1 MTDLLHHRVDG
12 PEGGPVLL
20 LGPSLGTS
28 LAVWDAQVALLE
40 QHFRVVRWDLP
51 GHGGSAA
58 DALPAGGGLGDLAR
72 RVLEVADA
80 VGAGTFAYAGVS
92 LGGAVGTWLAAHR
105 PARVTAL
112 ALVCSSARFGPPEGW
127 RERAATT
134 RAHGTGAL
142 ADSAPSR
149 WVTPA
154 FAVAAPAALARLVA
168 DQRGADPEAYARC
181 CEVLAGTDLRADLH
195 RISAPTLVVAGRD
208 DLSTPPAAHARPLA
222 DAIADA
228 HLVELPR
235 AAHLATLERP
245 DAVSAALRTHFAPLL
260 DTTTAAPATGN
271 GAATRFRT
279 GAGPAIDTGAP
290 AEPRTTATPDTA
302 TATGTGPAPATRAGA
317 GPVIDTGAATES
329 RTTATPDIATAIRG
343 GTRVAPATGTGTG
356 PSSAD
361 GPAAADG
368 RSTDPARKSRAE
380 AGTDEARR
388 AAGTAVRRTVL
399 GDAHV
404 DRAVARTTEFTAPFQ
419 DFITRYAWGEIWTR
433 DVLDRR
439 TRSAMTL
446 TALIAGGHLDEFAM
460 HVRAAV
466 RNGLTPE
473 EIGEVVLQSAVYCGV
488 PAANSAFAV
497 ADRVLTELGLDGP
510 R

>member
-1 MTDLLHHRVDG
+1 MTALLHHRVAG
-12 PEGGPVLL
+12 PDDGPVLL

-28 LAVWDAQVALLE
+28 LAVWDAQVGVLE
-40 QHFRVVRWDLP
+40 RHFRVVRWDLP

-58 DALPAGGGLGDLAR
+58 DALPAGSGLGDLAR

-142 ADSAPSR
+142 ADSAPAR

-154 FAVAAPAALARLVA
+154 FAAAAPPALARLVA
-168 DQRGADPEAYARC
+168 DQQGADPEAYARC
-181 CEVLAGTDLRADLH
+181 CEVLAGTDLRTDLH

-222 DAIADA
+222 DAIGDA

-235 AAHLATLERP
+235 AAHLATVERP
-245 DAVSAALRTHFAPLL
+245 GAVSAALLAHFAASL
-260 DTTTAAPATGN
+260 DTTAAPDTGTDN
-271 GAATRFRT
+271 GAATHIRT
-279 GAGPAIDTGAP
+279 DAGPAI
-290 AEPRTTATPDTA
+290 
-302 TATGTGPAPATRAGA
+302 GP
-317 GPVIDTGAATES
+317 GAATES
-329 RTTATPDIATAIRG
+329 RTAAAPDTVTATRVGIR
-343 GTRVAPATGTGTG
+343 ADPATGPG
-356 PSSAD
+356 PGPISAA

-368 RSTDPARKSRAE
+368 TGTGPARGPRTE
-380 AGTDEARR
+380 TGTDEARR

-446 TALIAGGHLDEFAM
+446 TALVAGGHLDEFAM

-497 ADRVLTELGLDGP
+497 ADRVLTELGLGDP